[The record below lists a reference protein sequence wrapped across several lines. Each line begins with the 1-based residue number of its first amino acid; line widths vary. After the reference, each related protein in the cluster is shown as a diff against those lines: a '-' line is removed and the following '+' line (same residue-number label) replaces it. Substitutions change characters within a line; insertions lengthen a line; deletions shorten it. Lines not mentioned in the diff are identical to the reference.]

1 MQLRDAA
8 SCYNAVVN
16 AAATASPD
24 AKLTFEW
31 YSIIRELDAFFK
43 DDINVS
49 VQADPSQTS
58 DNFSVT
64 LNVSSPC
71 IAGALATVLNLV
83 YDLGNVKGTVHVVS
97 GGLEYR
103 EQPVANLNDLLQW
116 AQVAFVGN
124 PRVKGY
130 TPQTLPPPFEQQ
142 DIAIIVEKA
151 AIQYYDDDLSELYS
165 NTTKTTEDVLNELL
179 SQYYVNQ
186 GSLRA
191 TTEYAPDTDWGA
203 PAKSSRR

>member
-1 MQLRDAA
+1 
-8 SCYNAVVN
+8 VN
-16 AAATASPD
+16 AAAPVNGSPD
-24 AKLTFEW
+24 VRLTFKW

-43 DDINVS
+43 DDINVN

-83 YDLGNVKGTVHVVS
+83 YDFGNVKGTVHVVS
-97 GGLEYR
+97 GGLEYK

-124 PRVKGY
+124 PRVKSCVA
-130 TPQTLPPPFEQQ
+130 QTAPPPFDSQNV
-142 DIAIIVEKA
+142 AIIVEKA

-165 NTTKTTEDVLNELL
+165 NTTRTTEDVLNELL
-179 SQYYVNQ
+179 SQYYFNL

-191 TTEYAPDTDWGA
+191 TTEYAPDTSWGA
-203 PAKSSRR
+203 PANPAAAKR